1 VSDQPSN
8 KPMPLNVLPNSGKV
22 EELRREFSNDPKT
35 TTTATKNQAD
45 RNVID
50 RAIDTSK
57 SPQQKSIE
65 EKVIDVLRTIF
76 DPEIPLNIY
85 DLGLIYE
92 INIDND
98 SNVAVKMTLTAPGCP
113 VAGTL
118 PPAVEAKIEAI
129 EEVKGAKVEL
139 TWDPP
144 WSRERMS
151 EAALLQLGM
160 L

>member
-1 VSDQPSN
+1 MSDEKSHP
-8 KPMPLNVLPNSGKV
+8 PTVHLNVMPNSGKV
-22 EELRREFSNDPKT
+22 DELRREMAAEPK
-35 TTTATKNQAD
+35 AADTKNLAD

-50 RAIDTSK
+50 RALDQTK
-57 SPQQKSIE
+57 TPQQKAIT

-76 DPEIPLNIY
+76 DPEIPVNIY
-85 DLGLIYE
+85 DLGLIYT
-92 INIDND
+92 IDVDND
-98 SNVAVKMTLTAPGCP
+98 ANVAVKMTLTAPGCP
-113 VAGTL
+113 VAGSL
-118 PPAVEAKIEAI
+118 PPAVQDKIETI
-129 EEVKGAKVEL
+129 DEVKSAKVEL